1 MTLKQESLFYDLSVY
16 LVEQKEYD
24 VLYFNIKENEIWLS
38 KTNNKEENIIRIIN
52 KRFDWKNRLKSDMAT
67 VFQRA
72 KSLKKFYSQKVV
84 NIANIYITDLEPV
97 DDWKELL
104 KPLKLKDKVT
114 YNMSVFYL
122 TNENYLKEI
131 ERLNKIA
138 QINYIN
144 DENIQQEQNELR
156 KKLLVNNVHKQR
168 KHNKE
173 IFTYGKP
180 YFTFLLIAINL
191 FIFILLEIRGGST
204 DVPTLIELGAK
215 YNPAMVEGEWW
226 RTITSMFLH
235 IGFLHLFMNMLAL
248 YYLGSLLERIY
259 GSRRFILIYFLS
271 GIGGSLAS
279 FALSTSVSAGAS
291 GALFGL
297 FGALLFFGINY
308 KKLFFQTIGKN
319 VILILILN
327 LFIGIVIPNIDMSAH
342 LGGLITGFLAAA
354 IVSLPNKKNYKL
366 SLISVIV
373 YLIISASLV
382 FTGINYNENDSLYL
396 LMQTEESISEEKYE
410 AAIDYATE
418 GLKSPSDIEPDLLF
432 QRAYAYAALNELDL
446 AQVDLEKCVKKGN
459 HFPEAYHNLAIIN
472 YQKDDIEQAKIN
484 IDKAMS
490 QTSEQDSFKEI
501 YDKIMQSEEWFN
513 ERNVF
518 NKRILKKL

>member
-104 KPLKLKDKVT
+104 KPLKLTDKVT

-144 DENIQQEQNELR
+144 DENIQQEKNELR
-156 KKLLVNNVHKQR
+156 KKTLVNNVHKQR

-173 IFTYGKP
+173 IFTYGRP

-191 FIFILLEIRGGST
+191 FIFILLEIRGG
-204 DVPTLIELGAK
+204 
-215 YNPAMVEGEWW
+215 
-226 RTITSMFLH
+226 
-235 IGFLHLFMNMLAL
+235 
-248 YYLGSLLERIY
+248 
-259 GSRRFILIYFLS
+259 RRSYS
-271 GIGGSLAS
+271 
-279 FALSTSVSAGAS
+279 
-291 GALFGL
+291 
-297 FGALLFFGINY
+297 N
-308 KKLFFQTIGKN
+308 
-319 VILILILN
+319 
-327 LFIGIVIPNIDMSAH
+327 
-342 LGGLITGFLAAA
+342 
-354 IVSLPNKKNYKL
+354 
-366 SLISVIV
+366 
-373 YLIISASLV
+373 
-382 FTGINYNENDSLYL
+382 
-396 LMQTEESISEEKYE
+396 
-410 AAIDYATE
+410 
-418 GLKSPSDIEPDLLF
+418 
-432 QRAYAYAALNELDL
+432 
-446 AQVDLEKCVKKGN
+446 
-459 HFPEAYHNLAIIN
+459 
-472 YQKDDIEQAKIN
+472 
-484 IDKAMS
+484 
-490 QTSEQDSFKEI
+490 
-501 YDKIMQSEEWFN
+501 
-513 ERNVF
+513 
-518 NKRILKKL
+518 